1 MRTLRKGI
9 AAGIVVLCFLIGGPG
24 GLHSASGVDN
34 GPLKGAARSVLE
46 NYEKIH
52 KALAAD
58 SITGVSESAGTIAK
72 AIRDDSGKS
81 LPLTVAADAEKV
93 AEAQDLR
100 AARRAFKPL
109 SASLIGWMAESKLES
124 SGYQEVYCPMADAN
138 WLQKG
143 EEIFNPYYGKKMLHC
158 GAIERSF

>member
-1 MRTLRKGI
+1 MRTLRKGV
-9 AAGIVVLCFLIGGPG
+9 AAGIVLLWFLIGGLG
-24 GLHSASGVDN
+24 GVHSARGVTN
-34 GPLKGAARSVLE
+34 EPLTGAASSVLE

-52 KALAAD
+52 RALAAD
-58 SITGVSESAGTIAK
+58 SIAGVSESAGTIAK
-72 AIRDDSGKS
+72 AIRDDNGKS
-81 LPLTVAADAEKV
+81 LPLTVAADAERV

-124 SGYQEVYCPMADAN
+124 TGYQEVYCPMADAN

-143 EEIFNPYYGKKMLHC
+143 EAINNPYFGKKMLHC
-158 GAIERSF
+158 GVIERSF